1 MKRTFLSS
9 NARTRGQSIEFY
21 RDPFK
26 MVTITTVADLGD
38 KLIRNKIMTS
48 NEFRSILALKPSDDA
63 GADQLHNPNMPASE
77 DQSQPSPGTAPQGP
91 PSGNDASAV
100 MQSAFDSVDKTLDDV
115 LSSLESELNG

>member
-48 NEFRSILALKPSDDA
+48 NEFRSILALKPSQDA

-77 DQSQPSPGTAPQGP
+77 DQSQPSPGTAPQAAP
-91 PSGNDASAV
+91 PAPDPNA
-100 MQSAFDSVDKTLDDV
+100 
-115 LSSLESELNG
+115 